1 MNNKNNKGFA
11 VVLVIVLIAI
21 IVIGAG
27 VYYYSMNKSPKVSEN
42 TPTQNNKA
50 TVTPEQ
56 TVNNT
61 TPTKAPISQSQT
73 NITPKTETNSSWK
86 TYQNNQR
93 KFSFNYPSNGKI
105 SEIKGNITLTVLIDR
120 PATYSLYFLQQGRAD
135 DFSTYKVLS
144 EKRIPIAGLQAI
156 ERIVDTSGNGE
167 ITVIIEIKR
176 YAGSD
181 GLERSDSF
189 VANFQNISEANKAL
203 PEIEAIAKTLKY
215 F

>member
-61 TPTKAPISQSQT
+61 TPTKAPISQT
-73 NITPKTETNSSWK
+73 NITPKTETNSLWK

-120 PATYSLYFLQQGRAD
+120 PATYSLYFFQQGRAD

-144 EKRIPIAGLQAI
+144 EKKIPIAGLQAI
-156 ERIVDTSGNGE
+156 ERIMSTSGNGD
-167 ITVIIEIKR
+167 ITVSIEIKR
-176 YAGSD
+176 YTGSD

-203 PEIEAIAKTLKY
+203 PEIEAIAKTLEY